1 MKRKRH
7 TEILIKDNTG
17 LASKCA
23 EAVRKLYPVTE
34 IQPPQEGLVMVKLRE
49 QARNS
54 LFYLGEV
61 LITEAKAMING
72 YPGLGLVRGNN
83 GELARDLAV
92 IDAAWQAGLEE
103 TAEWEGLFLAAEEKN
118 LRREQEENGRILETK
133 VDFASMQ
140 EEDYV

>member
-1 MKRKRH
+1 MKRKRR
-7 TEILIKDNTG
+7 TEILIKDTSG
-17 LASKCA
+17 LASECA
-23 EAVRKLYPVTE
+23 EAIRELYPVME

-61 LITEAKAMING
+61 LVTEAKVRING

-83 GELARDLAV
+83 KELAGDLAV
-92 IDAAWQAGLEE
+92 IDAAWLAGLEE
-103 TAEWEGLFLAAEEKN
+103 TAEWEILLLAAEEEN
-118 LRREQEENGRILETK
+118 IIREQEENGKVLETK